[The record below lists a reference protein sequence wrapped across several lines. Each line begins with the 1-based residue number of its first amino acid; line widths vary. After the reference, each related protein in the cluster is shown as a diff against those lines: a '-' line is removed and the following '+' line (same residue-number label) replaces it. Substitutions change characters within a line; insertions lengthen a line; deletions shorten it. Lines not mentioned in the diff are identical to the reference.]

1 MTTFRLGINTC
12 FAVKRWPRPSDWAP
26 VVRDELGLELI
37 QHCMDLVDL
46 EAGRADLER
55 QAVAVRD
62 CCAAAGLTLHS
73 TFTGL
78 AAYSANLLLH
88 PDSGRR
94 VRARELLKL
103 MIDFTAAAGA
113 QSFGGHV
120 GAYSVADWRDPGRR
134 DELWRGLR
142 ADLDLLAA
150 HARDAGLTS
159 LMVENLASAREPATI
174 GAVRALL
181 TPGDEGRVPVVACLD
196 VGHQC
201 VPGSSG
207 DDADPY
213 AWLERLGAFAPVVQ
227 LQQSDAGADHHWPFT
242 PQTNKI
248 GRVRADL
255 VLRALQAS
263 GATKVALILEVI
275 HPFEADDD
283 QVVDD
288 LRASVHYWRRAL
300 AGDGLA

>member
-12 FAVKRWPRPSDWAP
+12 FAVKRWPRPSDWAA
-26 VVRDELGLELI
+26 VVRDELGVDVV

-46 EAGRADLER
+46 EAGHSDLQLQAADLLE
-55 QAVAVRD
+55 
-62 CCAAAGLTLHS
+62 CCATAGLALHS

-88 PDSGRR
+88 PDPRRR
-94 VRARELLKL
+94 VRARHLLKL

-120 GAYSVADWRDPGRR
+120 GAYSVPDWRDPGRR
-134 DELWRGLR
+134 DERWRGLR
-142 ADLDLLAA
+142 ADLDELAA
-150 HARDAGLTS
+150 HAKAAGLTS

-174 GAVRALL
+174 DALRSLL
-181 TPGDEGRVPVVACLD
+181 TAGDDEHVPVVACLD

-213 AWLERLGAFAPVVQ
+213 AWLERLGALAPVVQ

-242 PQTNKI
+242 PEMNKI

-255 VLRALQAS
+255 VLRALEAS
-263 GATKVALILEVI
+263 GATEVALILEVI

-283 QVVDD
+283 EVIDD
-288 LRASVHYWRRAL
+288 LRVSVGYWRSALSAHAL
-300 AGDGLA
+300 A